1 MSEDW
6 QPFAGIEKEEPSP
19 KPIYHDKSSTPTMVS
34 LWYYIYIYLFIYLY
48 NELWLN
54 VMMEVATILQ
64 QRYTIGV
71 APELLMLLLFLI
83 KTYAVVVI
91 DIPKINC
98 VEESLLYNC
107 KWIKFQL

>member
-1 MSEDW
+1 
-6 QPFAGIEKEEPSP
+6 
-19 KPIYHDKSSTPTMVS
+19 
-34 LWYYIYIYLFIYLY
+34 
-48 NELWLN
+48 
-54 VMMEVATILQ
+54 MMEVATILQ

-107 KWIKFQL
+107 K